1 MTKYMSDM
9 DILVEEIVRRLEI
22 YRENSGNSIPSSDL
36 YKRMAE
42 SVEELELIEIPKH
55 DIKARLIRGK
65 HIRFDRRGLYQ
76 IFQSKAL

>member
-42 SVEELELIEIPKH
+42 S
-55 DIKARLIRGK
+55 
-65 HIRFDRRGLYQ
+65 
-76 IFQSKAL
+76 